1 MDELLSQIEFETIS
15 PATRLL
21 KAAVVHPLVN
31 YLPAGLLKGVLRLS
45 RSELAAANWAD
56 PGGWRS
62 MVISYNGRCRQWADK
77 LLVAGG
83 TIPMALRNRRR
94 LAGKVLAHLIDQA
107 HSDPVQVL
115 CVGAG
120 PGMIIIDAMVQ
131 ARRAA
136 VATLVDLRDDAH
148 QYASDLARRHGL
160 GDRIRFVTGDARDI
174 GKLADCRP
182 EVVKMI
188 GICEYLSDEEIG
200 QIASALAG
208 VMPHRGAI
216 LFNSLSK
223 SHGTDRFF
231 RRVFGLHM
239 IHRSPQDLQEIMARA
254 GFGDFVSI
262 GEPLGVYHVILG
274 RRRGLQPAINGGLE
288 PRRP

>member
-1 MDELLSQIEFETIS
+1 MDNLLDQIEFETIG
-15 PATRLL
+15 PVRRLL

-31 YLPAGLLKGVLRLS
+31 YLPAGLLKGILRLS
-45 RSELAAANWAD
+45 RSELAAANWGD

-94 LAGKVLAHLIDQA
+94 LAGKVLARLIEEA
-107 HSDPVQVL
+107 KGDPVQVL

-120 PGMIIIDAMVQ
+120 PGMIVIDAMVQ

-136 VATLVDLRDDAH
+136 LATLMDLRADAH
-148 QYASDLARRHGL
+148 RYAGDLAKLHGL
-160 GDRIRFVTGDARDI
+160 EGRIRFVTGDARDI
-174 GKLADCRP
+174 SKLTDCRP

-200 QIASALAG
+200 QIASALAS
-208 VMPHRGAI
+208 VMPSGGAI

-239 IHRSPQDLQEIMARA
+239 IHRSPSRLQEIVGRS

-262 GEPLGVYHVILG
+262 GEPLGVYHVITG
-274 RRRGLQPAINGGLE
+274 RRRGLQAAISGGLE
-288 PRRP
+288 PRCP